1 MREIKI
7 KIHSNKKMSCL
18 NGSFTCK
25 KGENKIDVLVFDVDE
40 NLLQY
45 NNFLI
50 FKSPNGTTYVD
61 IVLSD
66 MKYSIGS
73 FITNE
78 LGNWT
83 IQFLSS
89 TQEDIVSEEEIDET
103 QTIMISDNLSFN
115 VIDSL
120 VSGELVLPPTSSN
133 LDLLGE
139 QLANIYNTFYTLIQ
153 DYPEIENY
161 IEVQEQLEIMTQ
173 EMKKTQDM
181 IANIKVEVGEVT
193 IDNTEV
199 LNAIDEV
206 KEDIANIDIDLS
218 PISSKLDDLDDKVTN
233 IPTNDYSNDIAQIK
247 GQVNTINMV
256 VQGNLVSNTNTIKA
270 DTNYTNEKVI
280 SIDNK
285 IGDNDTKQD
294 GTLFNYAFWGVE
306 RTMETK
312 GIAQSNNIMLQTIF
326 TQMSDAN
333 TLSDEILSLLEG

>member
-7 KIHSNKKMSCL
+7 KVHSNKKMTCL

-50 FKSPNGTTYVD
+50 LKSPNGTTYVD

-103 QTIMISDNLSFN
+103 QTIMISDALSFN
-115 VIDSL
+115 VVDSL
-120 VSGELVLPPTSSN
+120 ASGELVLPPTSAN
-133 LDLLGE
+133 LDLLGQE
-139 QLANIYNTFYTLIQ
+139 LANLYNTFYTLIQ
-153 DYPEIENY
+153 DYPEIEEY
-161 IEVQEQLEIMTQ
+161 IEVQEQLEIMAQ

-206 KEDIANIDIDLS
+206 KEDIANINVDLS
-218 PISSKLDDLDDKVTN
+218 PISSKLDDLSEQVEN
-233 IPTNDYSNDIAQIK
+233 IPTNDYTNDIAQIK
-247 GQVNTINMV
+247 GQVSSVNAMMQT
-256 VQGNLVSNTNTIKA
+256 NLISNTNAIK
-270 DTNYTNEKVI
+270 TNTELTGEKVT
-280 SIDNK
+280 SINNK
-285 IGDNDTKQD
+285 IGDNDTKGD
-294 GTLFNYAFWGVE
+294 GTLFNYSYWGLVRAE
-306 RTMETK
+306 EAK
-312 GIAQSNNIMLQTIF
+312 SAAQVNTTILQTISS
-326 TQMSDAN
+326 QLSDAN
-333 TLSDEILSLLEG
+333 TLSDEILALLEG

>member
-7 KIHSNKKMSCL
+7 KVHSNKKMTCL
-18 NGSFTCK
+18 NVSFTCK

-45 NNFLI
+45 NNFIIL
-50 FKSPNGTTYVD
+50 KSPNGTTYID
-61 IVLSD
+61 IVLND

-78 LGNWT
+78 VGNWT

-103 QTIMISDNLSFN
+103 QTIMISDSFSFN
-115 VIDSL
+115 VVDSL
-120 VSGELVLPPTSSN
+120 ASGELILPPTSSN
-133 LDLLGE
+133 LDLLGQE
-139 QLANIYNTFYTLIQ
+139 LANIYNTFYTLIQ
-153 DYPEIENY
+153 DYPEIEEY

-193 IDNTEV
+193 VDNTEV
-199 LNAIDEV
+199 LKAIEEV
-206 KEDIANIDIDLS
+206 KEDVANIDIELS
-218 PISSKLDDLDDKVTN
+218 PISSKLDDLSEQVGN
-233 IPTNDYSNDIAQIK
+233 IPTSDYTNDMAQIK
-247 GQVNTINMV
+247 GQVNTINTI
-256 VQGNLVSNTNTIKA
+256 VQNNLVSNTNAIKA

-285 IGDNDTKQD
+285 IGDNETKAD
-294 GTLFNYAFWGVE
+294 GTLFNYTYWALVRAE
-306 RTMETK
+306 EAK
-312 GIAQSNNIMLQTIF
+312 SNTITIMSMLT
-326 TQMSDAN
+326 DVN
-333 TLSDEILSLLEG
+333 TLVDEILE

>member
-7 KIHSNKKMSCL
+7 KVHSNKKMTCL

-45 NNFLI
+45 NNFIIL
-50 FKSPNGTTYVD
+50 KSPNGTTYID
-61 IVLSD
+61 IVLND
-66 MKYSIGS
+66 MTYSIGS

-103 QTIMISDNLSFN
+103 QTIMISDSLSFN

-120 VSGELVLPPTSSN
+120 ASGELVLPPTSSN

-139 QLANIYNTFYTLIQ
+139 QLANIYNTLSVVIEE
-153 DYPEIENY
+153 YPEVENY
-161 IEVQEQLEIMTQ
+161 IELQEELLKIE
-173 EMKKTQDM
+173 DM
-181 IANIKVEVGEVT
+181 ISNIKIDVGEVT

-206 KEDIANIDIDLS
+206 KEDIANINVDLS
-218 PISSKLDDLDDKVTN
+218 PISSKLDDLSDNVAN
-233 IPTNDYSNDIAQIK
+233 IPTNDYSANLEQIQSDTTQIK
-247 GQVNTINMV
+247 GRVSS
-256 VQGNLVSNTNTIKA
+256 VQSMIESVLISNTNAIKSNTEYTQESVETIK
-270 DTNYTNEKVI
+270 NR
-280 SIDNK
+280 
-285 IGDNDTKQD
+285 IGNDDTKAD
-294 GTLFNYAFWGVE
+294 GTLFNYSYWGLVRAE
-306 RTMETK
+306 EAKTIGQQILLK
-312 GIAQSNNIMLQTIF
+312 ISDVNNLV
-326 TQMSDAN
+326 D
-333 TLSDEILSLLEG
+333 DILE

>member
-7 KIHSNKKMSCL
+7 KVHSNKKMSCL

-25 KGENKIDVLVFDVDE
+25 KGENKIDVLVFDIDE

-50 FKSPNGTTYVD
+50 LKSPNGTTYVD

-103 QTIMISDNLSFN
+103 QTIMISDSLSFN

-120 VSGELVLPPTSSN
+120 ASGELVLPPTSSN

-139 QLANIYNTFYTLIQ
+139 QLATIYNTLSVVIEE
-153 DYPEIENY
+153 YPEVENY
-161 IEVQEQLEIMTQ
+161 IELQEELKVIE
-173 EMKKTQDM
+173 DM
-181 IANIKVEVGEVT
+181 IANIKVDVGEVT

-233 IPTNDYSNDIAQIK
+233 IPTNDYSSDIAQIK

-285 IGDNDTKQD
+285 IGDNETKGD
-294 GTLFNYAFWGVE
+294 GTLFNYSYWGLVRAE
-306 RTMETK
+306 EAKSAAM
-312 GIAQSNNIMLQTIF
+312 SNNTMLQTIY

-333 TLSDEILSLLEG
+333 TLSDEILALLEG

>member
-7 KIHSNKKMSCL
+7 KVHSNKKMSCL

-50 FKSPNGTTYVD
+50 LKSPNGTTYVD

-89 TQEDIVSEEEIDET
+89 TQEDIVSEEEIDEI
-103 QTIMISDNLSFN
+103 QTIMISDSLSFN
-115 VIDSL
+115 VVDSL
-120 VSGELVLPPTSSN
+120 ASGELVLPPTSSN
-133 LDLLGE
+133 LDLLGQE
-139 QLANIYNTFYTLIQ
+139 LANLYNTFYTLIQ
-153 DYPEIENY
+153 DYPEIEEY
-161 IEVQEQLEIMTQ
+161 IEVQEQLEIMAQ

-218 PISSKLDDLDDKVTN
+218 PISSKLDDLSDNVAN
-233 IPTNDYSNDIAQIK
+233 IPTNDYSEDLGQIQSDVTNIK
-247 GQVNTINMV
+247 GRVSTIDSMLNFGV
-256 VQGNLVSNTNTIKA
+256 ISPINSIKDTGERTHTNTNTILA
-270 DTNYTNEKVI
+270 RM
-280 SIDNK
+280 
-285 IGDNDTKQD
+285 GDNDTKGD
-294 GTLFNYAFWGVE
+294 GTLFNYTYWGLT
-306 RTMETK
+306 RTEEVK
-312 GIAQSNNIMLQTIF
+312 SLSQQILSQL
-326 TQMSDAN
+326 SDAN
-333 TLSDEILSLLEG
+333 ALADDILTLLEE